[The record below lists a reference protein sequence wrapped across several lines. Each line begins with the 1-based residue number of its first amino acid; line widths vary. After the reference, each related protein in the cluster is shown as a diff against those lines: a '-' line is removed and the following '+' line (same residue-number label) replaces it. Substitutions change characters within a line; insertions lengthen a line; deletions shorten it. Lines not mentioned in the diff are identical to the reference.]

1 MFSFSLAPFYA
12 KLLKDS
18 RKSNAR
24 VVSKI
29 GPTFFHRLAAKSHLS
44 SSSFENI
51 VPANIAYICNVMSSA
66 VETVQSGIDLSSS
79 AEDGTSSSSHNSS
92 SADLMTEGR
101 GVTAIGSLLDL
112 LPKKD
117 LSCSSNTTFCHKTLN
132 SIKVQLF
139 QVETG
144 RDLTCRANNEDI
156 LAEEAPSQTL
166 GAPWRLFDGTI
177 NHVVFEQFAAKT
189 LAIITERPGTTFRH
203 IHTHLQILSE
213 SQSLELLALLSER
226 RLITHS
232 YSAKEV
238 IVKNPFEV
246 HMKFSNT
253 VDKKTSLQ
261 DNIHDRCYF
270 LRMDS

>member
-12 KLLKDS
+12 KLLKGS
-18 RKSNAR
+18 RNSNAS
-24 VVSKI
+24 VVPKI
-29 GPTFFHRLAAKSHLS
+29 GPTFFHSLAANSHL

-66 VETVQSGIDLSSS
+66 VEAVQSGIDLSSC
-79 AEDGTSSSSHNSS
+79 AADGTSSSHNSS
-92 SADLMTEGR
+92 SIDLLSNGR
-101 GVTAIGSLLDL
+101 DDTAVSSLLEL

-117 LSCSSNTTFCHKTLN
+117 LFTSSNTTFCQKPLN
-132 SIKVQLF
+132 SIRVKL

-144 RDLTCRANNEDI
+144 RDLTCRANEDVH
-156 LAEEAPSQTL
+156 AEEAPSQTL
-166 GAPWRLFDGTI
+166 RPPWRLFDGTL

-213 SQSLELLALLSER
+213 SQSLELLALLSDR
-226 RLITHS
+226 RLIMHS

-246 HMKFSNT
+246 HMKCTNK
-253 VDKKTSLQ
+253 VDKRTSVLDKIQ
-261 DNIHDRCYF
+261 DRCYF